1 MHAASVL
8 RAAPT
13 RLVAAALIAALAHPG
28 SGAAQAADPGM
39 EKRVADL
46 VPGLEAYVGAN
57 MKAFDVPGAAIGI
70 VVGDKLVY
78 GKGFGVRKK
87 GGAPVDERTVFQ
99 IGSTTKAFLATTIA
113 IAVDRGKLAWDD
125 RVVDLHPGFQ
135 MKDPWVT
142 REFRVFDLLAQRSG
156 LPPYANDVLSFLGYD
171 EAAMIG
177 SLRHVEP
184 VSSFRTT
191 FAYTNITHL
200 LAGRIVAARE
210 GAADWNALLKKE
222 LLEPLG
228 MDETSWTA
236 AAIAAAPNHAEG
248 YMFDPGGSV
257 AVPFTQGF
265 PYDLGG
271 AGDINSSVED
281 MQHWLRLQVGDG
293 VFEGRR
299 LVSSESL
306 AFTRTPK
313 VARDQKASYAYGW
326 VTYATP
332 NGTLVWHNGGTNG
345 FGAFVGLQLDRKV
358 GLVILS
364 NQGNVGFPDAVGL
377 WAMDRLMGN
386 PEVDYAALLL
396 TSAKAKNAED
406 TKLWAKPAAPRPF
419 PPLAPLAGSYS
430 SPVFG
435 KAELRVDGDGL
446 VMRLAAVG
454 AELKLEPWD
463 GGIMTAR
470 LLPDGKFAAVV
481 ASSGPNPFAFVEP
494 QMDGK
499 GQLSI
504 LRLSFD
510 DGQAYE
516 FRRE

>member
-1 MHAASVL
+1 
-8 RAAPT
+8 
-13 RLVAAALIAALAHPG
+13 
-28 SGAAQAADPGM
+28 M

-46 VPGLEAYVGAN
+46 VPSLEAYIGAN
-57 MKAFDVPGAAIGI
+57 MKAYDVPGVAVGI

-78 GKGFGVRKK
+78 AKAFGVRER
-87 GGAPVDERTVFQ
+87 GGAPVDTKTVFQ

-125 RVVDLHPGFQ
+125 RIVDLYPGFQ

-142 REFRVFDLLAQRSG
+142 REFRVFDLLAQRAG
-156 LPPYANDVLSFLGYD
+156 LPPYANDVLAFLGYD

-184 VSSFRTT
+184 VSSFRST

-210 GAADWNALLKKE
+210 GAADWNALMKKE

-228 MDETSWTA
+228 MGETSWTA

-248 YMFDPGGSV
+248 HMFDPDGSV
-257 AVPFTQGF
+257 AVPFTQEF

-271 AGDINSSVED
+271 AGDINSSIDD
-281 MQHWLRLQVGDG
+281 MQHWLRLQLGDG
-293 VFEGRR
+293 ELEGRR
-299 LVSSESL
+299 LVSSKNL

-326 VTYATP
+326 VTFATP

-345 FGAFVGLQLDRKV
+345 FGAFVGIQPDRKV

-364 NQGNVGFPDAVGL
+364 NQGNVGFPDGVGL

-386 PEVDYAALLL
+386 PDVDYAAILLAN
-396 TSAKAKNAED
+396 AKTKHAED
-406 TKLWAKPAAPRPF
+406 KKLWAKPAAPRPF

-435 KAELRVDGDGL
+435 KAELRVDRDGL

-470 LLPDGKFAAVV
+470 LMPDGRYAAVV

-494 QMDGK
+494 RMGK
-499 GQLSI
+499 EGRLTV
-504 LRLSFD
+504 LRLAFD

-516 FRRE
+516 FARE